1 MHAIRTGVRRLLSY
15 PFAVALALIGINS
28 AVTLIVAPGRSPVH
42 QLLAP
47 WDDVAAGIYG
57 LGGLLILIGIAFL
70 RADFEA
76 AGCIAFAG
84 GALINAV
91 VWMWIA
97 GWTAWNTILVLLMFA
112 AAALIRARHITTGRV
127 LILVETKDRGLPEV
141 VGPK

>member
-1 MHAIRTGVRRLLSY
+1 VRAIRNGVTRLLSY

-28 AVTLIVAPGRSPVH
+28 SITLIVNPGRSPVH

-47 WDDVAAGIYG
+47 WDDIAAGVYG
-57 LGGLLILIGIAFL
+57 IGGLLIIIGIAFL

-97 GWTAWNTILVLLMFA
+97 GWTAWNTIAVLVMFA

-127 LILVETKDRGLPEV
+127 LLLVDTKDAPPAV
-141 VGPK
+141 VGPQ

>member
-1 MHAIRTGVRRLLSY
+1 MHAIRNGVTRLLSY

-28 AVTLIVAPGRSPVH
+28 SITLIVNPGRSPVH

-47 WDDVAAGIYG
+47 WDVIAAGIYG
-57 LGGLLILIGIAFL
+57 IGGLLIIVGIAFL

-76 AGCIAFAG
+76 GGCIAFAG

-97 GWTAWNTILVLLMFA
+97 GWTAWNTIAVLLMFS

-127 LILVETKDRGLPEV
+127 LLLVDTKDAPPQV
-141 VGPK
+141 VGPS